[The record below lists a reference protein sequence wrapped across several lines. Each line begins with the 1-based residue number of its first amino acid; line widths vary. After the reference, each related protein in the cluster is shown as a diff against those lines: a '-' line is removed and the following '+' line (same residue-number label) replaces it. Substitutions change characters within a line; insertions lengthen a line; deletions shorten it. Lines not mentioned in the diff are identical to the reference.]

1 MLTRVLLG
9 HTAAAVA
16 VVVGAGAAVTWLL
29 AGSDAAVAFAIGG
42 LLVGGSG
49 ALQVWLVGFLLDPD
63 QGTPQ
68 KAAAGLVLVF
78 KLVLVGAIL
87 WGLLTRTHPE
97 PLGLLVGMAVGLAAV
112 VFGVNRG
119 SASPGGVSAI
129 EDAERKIREKMEDTE
144 EEKR

>member
-9 HTAAAVA
+9 HTARTLFVA
-16 VVVGAGAAVTWLL
+16 VGVGAGVAWLL
-29 AGSDAAVAFAIGG
+29 RGSDAAIAFLLGG

-49 ALQVWLVGFLLDPD
+49 ALQIWLVGFLLDPD

-68 KAAAGLVLVF
+68 KLVAGSVLTG

-87 WGLLTRTHPE
+87 WGLLNRSNPE
-97 PLGLLVGMAVGLAAV
+97 PLSLMVGMAVGLGAV

-119 SASPGGVSAI
+119 SGSREGVSAI
-129 EDAERKIREKMEDTE
+129 EDAERKIREKLEDTD